1 MIVFVFRTR
10 LCPLFVSKKSLP
22 RFFFG
27 PPAIFFWAAC
37 KHLKPNVKKTVAE
50 KRTRVGKV
58 QTLGMRAGSHSE
70 PLGLLH
76 PCPFFGHHF
85 FRFWF
90 QISVFGEKKY
100 GHRPKKNMVAAS
112 KKQWERDLAR
122 SPSSRQPNFDR
133 GPLGA
138 SGAWWWGVPGGT
150 PRRLQGGFSWS
161 PHLESLG
168 DLYLEGPTGVQ
179 SCAKWVQQRLCTGG
193 LHDLST

>member
-1 MIVFVFRTR
+1 MSVFRTHLWPFSDMIVFVFRTR

-50 KRTRVGKV
+50 KRTRVGKA

-70 PLGLLH
+70 SLGPLH

-100 GHRPKKNMVAAS
+100 GHRPKKTWPPPAKNNGSGTSLGRPPAAS
-112 KKQWERDLAR
+112 RTSIGGLWGLLGPGGGEFQEA
-122 SPSSRQPNFDR
+122 
-133 GPLGA
+133 PLGG
-138 SGAWWWGVPGGT
+138 SKGA
-150 PRRLQGGFSWS
+150 
-161 PHLESLG
+161 
-168 DLYLEGPTGVQ
+168 
-179 SCAKWVQQRLCTGG
+179 
-193 LHDLST
+193 